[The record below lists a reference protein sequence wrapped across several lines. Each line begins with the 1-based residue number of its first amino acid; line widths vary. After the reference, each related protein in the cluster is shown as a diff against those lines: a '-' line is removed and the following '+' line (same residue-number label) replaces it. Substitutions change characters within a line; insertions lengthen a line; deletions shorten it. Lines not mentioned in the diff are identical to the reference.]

1 MKTLYTLENIPTFWE
16 RSLPMENAFIFAII
30 IGILAFVIGFIK
42 GSEWFID
49 ADENCKDLVNENLNL
64 MDEVCE
70 LKKQIETM
78 KNEINENLKFLK
90 NE

>member
-16 RSLPMENAFIFAII
+16 RSLPMENAFILALI
-30 IGILAFVIGFIK
+30 IGIIGFVIGFAK
-42 GSEWFID
+42 GSKWLD
-49 ADENCKDLVNENLNL
+49 NDLKDCKDLVNENLNL

-70 LKKQIETM
+70 LKKEIEKN
-78 KNEINENLKFLK
+78 KNEINESLKFLK